1 MELYNVERLKEPIKF
16 NSAHFYVFYPVKKQ
30 MVIGMGVNKRY
41 RMGKCKEDKIPTI
54 VTSTTDLN
62 AV

>member
-1 MELYNVERLKEPIKF
+1 
-16 NSAHFYVFYPVKKQ
+16 
-30 MVIGMGVNKRY
+30 MGVNKRS

-62 AV
+62 PVQISTSRNSTLILTEAGDLYSTG